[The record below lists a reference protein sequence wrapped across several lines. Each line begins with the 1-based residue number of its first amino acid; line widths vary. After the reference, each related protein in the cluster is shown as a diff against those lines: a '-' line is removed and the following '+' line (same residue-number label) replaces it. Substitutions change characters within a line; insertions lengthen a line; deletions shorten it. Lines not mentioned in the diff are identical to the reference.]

1 MKTLFYYLI
10 PLLFICIS
18 CNNDDDST
26 FIPET
31 ATAPQAS
38 GIGYIQTDMEVNNLY
53 DALKTE
59 INANNNLEVIAEIN
73 HTQNANSTGMTL
85 NNTRTIYY
93 SNSSIT
99 AMLMENNM
107 KLGLDLPLR
116 ISVYE
121 STNERTAIFNSS
133 AYLENRYALNDDP
146 SNLQLLEDTQSSVVS
161 IAGETSV
168 RYNSVIADPVDGITL
183 ILSENDFDTT
193 YDNIVQNINA
203 LTGVTIF
210 AEIDLKAN
218 ALETGIEL
226 PPAKLIIFGNPNL
239 GTPLMQDKPSISV
252 DLPQKM
258 LVYQNSLGAVNVAY
272 NNPYYLSERHN
283 LSTSSNGNLATI
295 ADALATIADAGVR
308 VN

>member
-1 MKTLFYYLI
+1 MKTLLYYLI
-10 PLLFICIS
+10 PFLFICVS
-18 CNNDDDST
+18 CSSDDDT
-26 FIPET
+26 VFIPESD
-31 ATAPQAS
+31 TAPQAS
-38 GIGYIQTDMEVNNLY
+38 GIGYIQTDMGTNSLY

-59 INANNNLEVIAEIN
+59 INANTNLDVIAEID
-73 HTQNANSTGMTL
+73 HSLNASTAGMTL
-85 NNTRTIYY
+85 NNTRTIYF
-93 SNSSIT
+93 SNPSIT

-121 STNERTAIFNSS
+121 NGNKSTAIFNSS
-133 AYLENRYALNDDP
+133 AYLDNRYALNDP

-161 IAGETSV
+161 IAGETNV
-168 RYNSVIADPVDGITL
+168 RYNNAIADPVDGITL
-183 ILSENDFDTT
+183 VLSENDFDTT
-193 YDNIVQNINA
+193 YDNIVQNINE

-218 ALETGIEL
+218 AFETGIEL

-272 NNPYYLSERHN
+272 NNPYYLSDRHN
-283 LSTSSNGNLATI
+283 LGTLNNNNLATI
-295 ADALATIADAGVR
+295 ADALSNIADAGVR
-308 VN
+308 VD

>member
-10 PLLFICIS
+10 PLLFICVS
-18 CNNDDDST
+18 CSNNDDNT

-38 GIGYIQTDMEVNNLY
+38 GIGYIQTGMEVNNLY

-73 HTQNANSTGMTL
+73 HAQNANSAGMTL
-85 NNTRTIYY
+85 DNTRTIYY
-93 SNSSIT
+93 SNSIIT

-121 STNERTAIFNSS
+121 NTNKRTAIFNSS
-133 AYLENRYALNDDP
+133 AYLENRYALNDP

-168 RYNSVIADPVDGITL
+168 QYNRVIADPVDGITL
-183 ILSENDFDTT
+183 VLSENDFDTT

-272 NNPYYLSERHN
+272 NNPYYLSERHD
-283 LSTSSNGNLATI
+283 LSTSSNDNLATI

-308 VN
+308 VD